1 MGDTGE
7 MAQDA
12 QGAAAGERDATS
24 GEAQENVISHVAVI
38 LPAGIQSSDGVAP
51 ATSYG
56 DSVGFRLA
64 CLRAVASGGAG

>member
-38 LPAGIQSSDGVAP
+38 LPAGIQS
-51 ATSYG
+51 
-56 DSVGFRLA
+56 
-64 CLRAVASGGAG
+64 